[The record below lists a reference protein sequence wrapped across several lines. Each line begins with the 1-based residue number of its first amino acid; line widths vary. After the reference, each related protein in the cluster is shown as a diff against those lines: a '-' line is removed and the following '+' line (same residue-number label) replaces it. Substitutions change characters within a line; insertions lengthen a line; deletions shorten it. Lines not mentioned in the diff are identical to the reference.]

1 MDSSEPN
8 GKKFARAGVQI
19 LLVLLNQDFRPGVEK
34 AWKLLECQLKDL
46 LRASQEEIECTI
58 ECTIESQLVSLK

>member
-1 MDSSEPN
+1 MDSSEQN
-8 GKKFARAGVQI
+8 GKKFARTGVQI

-46 LRASQEEIECTI
+46 LRASQEQIECTI